1 MTVHTGKLD
10 AGLNL
15 TIPEA
20 FAAELGLAPH
30 SPVDISLHGAAVI
43 VRQARQTRQTRS
55 ALDVLLEQVT
65 EQNRHTAIDTGAAV
79 GREVW

>member
-1 MTVHTGKLD
+1 MTVHTVKLD
-10 AGLNL
+10 AGLAL

-20 FAAELGLAPH
+20 FASELGLGPH

-43 VRQARQTRQTRS
+43 VCAAKQPRV
-55 ALDVLLEQVT
+55 ALDALLEQVT
-65 EQNRHTAIDTGAAV
+65 EQNRHTEIDTRAAV

>member
-10 AGLNL
+10 DGLTL

-20 FAAELGLAPH
+20 FASQLGLAPH
-30 SPVDISLHGAAVI
+30 SPVDISLHGSAVI
-43 VRQARQTRQTRS
+43 VCAAKPPRV
-55 ALDVLLEQVT
+55 ALDALLEQVT
-65 EQNRHTAIDTGAAV
+65 EQNRHTEIDTGDAV